1 MENAALA
8 AFFIGLKQS
17 DLRHQKDRNME
28 KKEGAI
34 KLDERPQEGSEARVE
49 KESDTGGEAKAE
61 ETYVPNAHAA
71 GDGALGRSDEK
82 LDAKSGD
89 GLEGSD
95 QY

>member
-1 MENAALA
+1 
-8 AFFIGLKQS
+8 
-17 DLRHQKDRNME
+17 ME

-34 KLDERPQEGSEARVE
+34 KLDERPKGITEENEGKRVQAGEEE
-49 KESDTGGEAKAE
+49 KVE